1 MSLEVGVPFYRE
13 DDPAE
18 GNLSLISPLRIRK
31 SEEHAA
37 SKLNLFPFI
46 ITYYV

>member
-1 MSLEVGVPFYRE
+1 MPFSRE

-18 GNLSLISPLRIRK
+18 GYFSLISPFRIRK
-31 SEEHAA
+31 SEEHGA
-37 SKLNLFPFI
+37 SKLNLFPFS